1 MTRAAKEA
9 TGRPEE
15 DHRQERG
22 RNQEQP
28 LTVNL
33 PGEIVGVDQAE
44 LNGVHQRL
52 P

>member
-1 MTRAAKEA
+1 MEA
-9 TGRPEE
+9 TGTHER
-15 DHRQERG
+15 DLRRERG

-28 LTVNL
+28 LEVNL

-44 LNGVHQRL
+44 LNGVHERL

>member
-9 TGRPEE
+9 TDTPER
-15 DHRQERG
+15 DRRRERG

-28 LTVNL
+28 LVVNL
-33 PGEIVGVDQAE
+33 PGEIVGVDQPE
-44 LNGVHQRL
+44 LNGVHERL